1 MIMPSLD
8 NIEQMLRDQPRK
20 PPIEKWH
27 PPLSG
32 DIDIHID
39 SRGDWYHEGAQ
50 IKRQPLINLFAS
62 ILRRE
67 HDDHYY
73 LVTPVEKW
81 RIRVD
86 DTPLLVVDMEIV
98 EPGAQQKIIF
108 RLNTDELVSLN
119 SPGDLRIEN
128 ADTEPHPIL
137 QLKHGLSARLTSSLF
152 YRLIDAAQERND
164 ELGLYSQGQWITLT
178 KLPSEKN

>member
-1 MIMPSLD
+1 MFSLD
-8 NIEQMLRDQPRK
+8 AIEQAVREQPRK

-27 PPLSG
+27 PQFSG
-32 DIDIHID
+32 DIDIQID
-39 SRGDWYHEGAQ
+39 SRGNWFHDGTQ

-67 HDDHYY
+67 GDGHYY

-86 DTPLLVVDMEIV
+86 DTPLLAVDMEIV
-98 EPGAQQKIIF
+98 EPGEQQKVIF
-108 RLNTDELVSLN
+108 RLNTDELVPL
-119 SPGDLRIEN
+119 DKDDILHIDN

-137 QLKHGLSARLTSSLF
+137 ELKHGLSARLTSSLF
-152 YRLIDAAQERND
+152 YRLIDITQELSGEIGIHSYGRW
-164 ELGLYSQGQWITLT
+164 LALAKLT
-178 KLPSEKN
+178 SDGN

>member
-1 MIMPSLD
+1 MSSLD
-8 NIEQMLRDQPRK
+8 AIEQAMREQPRK
-20 PPIEKWH
+20 PPLEKWH

-62 ILRRE
+62 ILRCE
-67 HDDHYY
+67 ADGFYY

-86 DTPLLVVDMEIV
+86 DTPLLTVDMEILD
-98 EPGAQQKIIF
+98 PGLQQKIIF
-108 RLNTDELVSLN
+108 RLNTGELVPLDN
-119 SPGDLRIEN
+119 DGVLHIDN
-128 ADTEPHPIL
+128 ADTKPHPVL
-137 QLKHGLSARLTSSLF
+137 ELKHGLSARLTSSLF
-152 YRLIDAAQERND
+152 YRLIGVAQELD
-164 ELGLYSQGQWITLT
+164 GKLGVYSYGRWLTLT
-178 KLPSEKN
+178 KLSAEPH

>member
-1 MIMPSLD
+1 MPSLD
-8 NIEQMLRDQPRK
+8 SIEQALHEQPRK

-39 SRGDWYHEGAQ
+39 TRGDWYHEGTQ
-50 IKRQPLINLFAS
+50 IKRQPLVNLFAS

-67 HDDHYY
+67 DDGNYY

-86 DTPLLVVDMEIV
+86 DTPLLAVDMEVI
-98 EPGAQQKIIF
+98 ESEERQKVIF
-108 RLNTDELVSLN
+108 RLNTDELVALN
-119 SPGDLRIEN
+119 DKRSLRIEN
-128 ADTEPHPIL
+128 ADAQPRPIL
-137 QLKHGLSARLTSSLF
+137 ELDNGLSARLTTALF
-152 YRLIDAAQERND
+152 YRLIDSGERRGS
-164 ELGLYSQGQWITLT
+164 ELGVSSEGEWFVLT
-178 KLPSEKN
+178 KIDN

>member
-1 MIMPSLD
+1 MFSLD
-8 NIEQMLRDQPRK
+8 AMEQALRDQPRK
-20 PPIEKWH
+20 PPLEKWH

-39 SRGDWYHEGAQ
+39 TRGDWYHEGTQ

-67 HDDHYY
+67 SDGHYY

-86 DTPLLVVDMEIV
+86 DTPLLAVDMEIA
-98 EPGAQQKIIF
+98 EPGEAQKIIF
-108 RLNTDELVSLN
+108 RLNTDELVLL
-119 SPGDLRIEN
+119 DKAHCLHIEN
-128 ADTEPHPIL
+128 VETQPHPIL
-137 QLKHGLSARLTSSLF
+137 QLDHDLSARLTTSLF
-152 YRLIDAAQERND
+152 YRLVDGAQQRGA
-164 ELGLYSQGQWITLT
+164 ELGVYSDGEWFGLLKTID
-178 KLPSEKN
+178 

>member
-1 MIMPSLD
+1 MSSLD
-8 NIEQMLRDQPRK
+8 AIEQAMREQPRK

-27 PPLSG
+27 PSLSG

-39 SRGDWYHEGAQ
+39 SRGDWYHEGTQ

-67 HDDHYY
+67 EDGFYY

-86 DTPLLVVDMEIV
+86 DTPLLAVDMEIV
-98 EPGAQQKIIF
+98 EPGEQQKIIF
-108 RLNTDELVSLN
+108 RLNTDELVPLDDRN
-119 SPGDLRIEN
+119 ILRIEN
-128 ADTEPHPIL
+128 ADTEPHPVL
-137 QLKHGLSARLTSSLF
+137 ALNHRLSARLTSSLF
-152 YRLIDAAQERND
+152 YRLIDVAQELNG
-164 ELGLYSQGQWITLT
+164 ELGIHSYGRWLGLT
-178 KLPSEKN
+178 KLSE

>member
-1 MIMPSLD
+1 MSSLD
-8 NIEQMLRDQPRK
+8 AIEQAIRKQPRK

-27 PPLSG
+27 PSLSG

-67 HDDHYY
+67 DDGHYY

-86 DTPLLVVDMEIV
+86 DTPLLAVDMEV
-98 EPGAQQKIIF
+98 AEPGEQQRIIF
-108 RLNTDELVSLN
+108 RLNTDELVPLN
-119 SPGDLRIEN
+119 SSSDLRIEN
-128 ADTEPHPIL
+128 AHTEPRPIL
-137 QLKHGLSARLTSSLF
+137 ELKHGLSARLTSSVF
-152 YRLIDAAQERND
+152 YRLIDAAQECND
-164 ELGLYSQGQWITLT
+164 ELGIYSHAQWIGLA
-178 KLPSEKN
+178 KLPQEKN

>member
-1 MIMPSLD
+1 MSSLD
-8 NIEQMLRDQPRK
+8 SIEQAMREQPRK

-39 SRGDWYHEGAQ
+39 VRGDWYHEGTQ

-67 HDDHYY
+67 DDGFYY

-86 DTPLLVVDMEIV
+86 DTPLLTVDMEIV
-98 EPGAQQKIIF
+98 EAGEQQKIIF
-108 RLNTDELVSLN
+108 RLNTDELVPFDSAI
-119 SPGDLRIEN
+119 DLRIEN
-128 ADTEPHPIL
+128 ADAEPHPIL
-137 QLKHGLSARLTSSLF
+137 VLDRGLSARLTTALF
-152 YRLIDAAQERND
+152 YRLVDAAEERD
-164 ELGLYSQGQWITLT
+164 GTLGIYSHDRWLSLT
-178 KLPSEKN
+178 NSETKK

>member
-1 MIMPSLD
+1 MPSLD
-8 NIEQMLRDQPRK
+8 NIEQLLRDQPRK

-39 SRGDWYHEGAQ
+39 SRGDWYHEGTQ
-50 IKRQPLINLFAS
+50 IKRQPLVNLFAS

-67 HDDHYY
+67 HDGHYY

-86 DTPLLVVDMEIV
+86 DTPLLAVDMDIIES
-98 EPGAQQKIIF
+98 GKQQRVIF
-108 RLNTDELVSLN
+108 RLNTDELIPLDDSHRLHV
-119 SPGDLRIEN
+119 EN
-128 ADTEPHPIL
+128 ATQQPHPIL
-137 QLKHGLSARLTSSLF
+137 DLEHGLSARLTSALF
-152 YRLIDAAQERND
+152 YRLIDVAVQRESD
-164 ELGLYSQGQWITLT
+164 LGIYSHGRWLVLAKVPT
-178 KLPSEKN
+178 